1 MPLPKRRLAAA
12 LLLIC
17 GVAFAD
23 DYAVKGLRIEHPYA
37 RPTPPG
43 ARTAAAYFT
52 IRNTGASANR
62 LLRAAS
68 PAARS
73 VELHNMTME
82 GNVMR
87 MRAVPG
93 IDVPAGAAVAL
104 ASGGY
109 HAMLVDLVKPLAAG
123 DRVPLAL
130 EFEKAGRIDIV
141 AAIEDA
147 AMHGHQ
153 GPAHGK

>member
-1 MPLPKRRLAAA
+1 MPPPNRRLAAA
-12 LLLIC
+12 LLFIC

-23 DYAVKGLRIEHPYA
+23 DSVVKGLRIEHAYA

-52 IRNTGASANR
+52 IRNTGATADR
-62 LLRAAS
+62 LVRAAS

-73 VELHNMTME
+73 VELHNMTMD

-93 IDVPAGAAVAL
+93 IDVPPNASVAL

-130 EFEKAGRIDIV
+130 EFEKAGRIDVV
-141 AAIEDA
+141 AAVEDGA
-147 AMHGHQ
+147 APGHG
-153 GPAHGK
+153 ATHGK